1 MMKPRRT
8 GWSSRSTQQGLSL
21 VEMMVGITVGLFIVA
36 AASMMV
42 AMQLGENRRLLLE
55 TQVQQDLRATADI
68 MTRELRR
75 SGYWVAAQQS
85 AWYPDSPVA
94 VQENP
99 RTDITPLP
107 TSPALTASSTEVAY
121 SYDRDINNAGPY
133 GFKLDNG
140 RIKTYL
146 GNTWQELT
154 DANVLVITGLS
165 VTERETPGALLP
177 CPRECAGGGT
187 ACWPTL
193 VVREFLVTITGQAAS
208 DPSVQ
213 RTVSSRVR
221 LRNDLVRF
229 NDAANP
235 ANICPT

>member
-1 MMKPRRT
+1 MTDSRGRSIMNARAGLRRQ
-8 GWSSRSTQQGLSL
+8 RGLSL

-75 SGYWVAAQQS
+75 SGHWLGAQQS
-85 AWYPDSPVA
+85 VWYPGSSAAVRKNPV
-94 VQENP
+94 
-99 RTDITPLP
+99 TDLD
-107 TSPALTASSTEVAY
+107 TATAGEIGY
-121 SYDRDINNAGPY
+121 SYDRDPDTAGPY
-133 GFKLDNG
+133 GFKIESG
-140 RIKTYL
+140 RIKTLL
-146 GNTWQELT
+146 GGAWQELT
-154 DANVLVITGLS
+154 DRNVLNITA
-165 VTERETPGALLP
+165 VTITEQDGAPALLP

-193 VVREFLVTITGQAAS
+193 TVRELLVTITGRAES
-208 DPSVQ
+208 DASVQ

-235 ANICPT
+235 ADICPN

>member
-1 MMKPRRT
+1 
-8 GWSSRSTQQGLSL
+8 
-21 VEMMVGITVGLFIVA
+21 MMVGITVGLFIVA
-36 AASMMV
+36 AASMLV

-68 MTRELRR
+68 ITRELRR
-75 SGYWVAAQQS
+75 SGYWAAAQQS
-85 AWYPDSPVA
+85 AWYPGAPAA
-94 VQENP
+94 VQKNP
-99 RTDITPLP
+99 RTDITPAPVAPLIVA
-107 TSPALTASSTEVAY
+107 TGSQVAY

-133 GFKLDNG
+133 GFKLENG
-140 RIKTYL
+140 RIKTFL

-154 DANVLVITGLS
+154 DPNVLVVTALTIT
-165 VTERETPGALLP
+165 EQENAGALLP
-177 CPRECAGGGT
+177 CPRECAGGGS

-208 DPSVQ
+208 DPAVQ
-213 RTVSSRVR
+213 RTVSSRAR

-235 ANICPT
+235 ANICPS

>member
-1 MMKPRRT
+1 MMNTRRRQC
-8 GWSSRSTQQGLSL
+8 WSRSAQRGLSL

-75 SGYWVAAQQS
+75 SGYWAAAQQS
-85 AWYPDSPVA
+85 VWFPGAAAA
-94 VQENP
+94 VQKNP
-99 RTDITPLP
+99 RTAVSTP
-107 TSPALTASSTEVAY
+107 SASEVAY
-121 SYDRDINNAGPY
+121 SYERDINNAGPY
-133 GFKLDNG
+133 GFKLENG

-146 GNTWQELT
+146 GNIWQELT
-154 DANVLVITGLS
+154 DANVLEITDLTFVEQDS
-165 VTERETPGALLP
+165 AGALLP
-177 CPRECAGGGT
+177 CPRECTGGGT

-193 VVREFLVTITGQAAS
+193 VVRDLLITITGRATSDAA
-208 DPSVQ
+208 VQ

-221 LRNDLVRF
+221 LRNDLVQY

-235 ANICPT
+235 AAICPS